1 MKKWI
6 SVLLVVALL
15 AVLLFVGGTSRGT
28 VRNTVDESAQT
39 AGEKSQDT
47 DVDDASAGDTAVD
60 TDEDKDTDK
69 NTDNEPADPDATENA
84 DASLKIGVI
93 LIGDETESYSKSHI
107 DGITQAAFVVG
118 IEQDEIEWK
127 ERITDSDSTYD
138 AISELLGDGCNLL
151 IANASIHQQAMTDA
165 AEDYPEAR
173 FVVIGGNNA
182 TLEGLDNYYN
192 AYTDI
197 YEARYVSGVVAG
209 MKLKQL
215 DRKGKIDAH
224 GYDTSGNVRIGYIA
238 SFRNA
243 ENISGYSAFYL
254 GVKSVMDNV
263 VLEVKY
269 TEKWL
274 DNDTEATAADA
285 LIRSGCPLIAQG
297 TNAGGVAETIEKAWD
312 SGTHVYF
319 VGCSEDAMR
328 KAPNAALT
336 SGGSNWAVYYTGL
349 LSAVAEEQE
358 FAQDWTGGL
367 ADGAVSITGLG
378 VQVAPKTAA
387 KVEKIVKKIK
397 AGKLHVF
404 NTKKFTVYGKHIKAD
419 DAMIDLSTTDTS
431 DEEESEDDIV
441 KSAIVSYDGGAY
453 FAESTLRSAPYF
465 TLHVDG
471 IKEMNRNE

>member
-6 SVLLVVALL
+6 SVLLVATLL
-15 AVLLFVGGTSRGT
+15 VGLFFVGRTSRGT
-28 VRNTVDESAQT
+28 VKNIQNDPVQITGES
-39 AGEKSQDT
+39 
-47 DVDDASAGDTAVD
+47 DDNADNDPAIAGDVN
-60 TDEDKDTDK
+60 ED
-69 NTDNEPADPDATENA
+69 TDNEPADEDTTE
-84 DASLKIGVI
+84 DVEGKIKIGVL

-107 DGITQAAFVVG
+107 EAITEAAQKIGIA
-118 IEQDEIEWK
+118 QDEIEWK
-127 ERITDSDSTYD
+127 ERIADSDSSYD
-138 AISELLGDGCNLL
+138 AVSELIDDGCNLL
-151 IANASIHQQAMTDA
+151 IANAAIHQNAMIDA
-165 AEDYPEAR
+165 AAENPTDR

-182 TLEGLDNYYN
+182 AFAGLDNYYN

-215 DRKGKIDAH
+215 DRKGRIDVH
-224 GYDTSGNVRIGYIA
+224 GYDTSGNVRVGYIA
-238 SFRNA
+238 SFQNA

-269 TEKWL
+269 TGKWL

-297 TNAGGVAETIEKAWD
+297 TNAGGVADTVEKAWD
-312 SGTHVYF
+312 SGTHVYY
-319 VGCSEDAMR
+319 VGCSEDAMQ

-336 SGGSNWAVYYTGL
+336 SGVSHWEIYYTGL
-349 LSAVAEEQE
+349 LSAIAEEQE
-358 FAQDWTGGL
+358 FAQEWTGGL

-378 VQVAPKTAA
+378 AQVAPKTAA

-419 DAMIDLSTTDTS
+419 DAMIDLSITDAS
-431 DEEESEDDIV
+431 DEEVSEDDVV

-471 IKEMNRNE
+471 IKETNLNEQ